1 MKDCR
6 YSRKS
11 MKYIVEIRIDG
22 QIHKRGPYTSREDAD
37 NCAEITRD
45 TMRSN
50 ELDGVVEV
58 EEEEE

>member
-1 MKDCR
+1 
-6 YSRKS
+6 

-45 TMRSN
+45 AMRNN
-50 ELDGVVEV
+50 EVDGVVEV
-58 EEEEE
+58 EEEAAEEE